1 MSIDPR
7 SPCLI
12 GTARRTWHSGDTT
25 APEPLAMWDQLARA
39 AADDGSPRHDVLG
52 AVDYLGL
59 VHCQSWAYDRPVD
72 RLADRL
78 GVGGAYRAES
88 ILAGT
93 SPQRLLNDAAA
104 RMLRGACSVA
114 LVVGGEAL
122 ATRRQYD
129 RNNEPPP
136 WRHPHPSPPTL
147 PVDLDEW
154 YLPTEIAHG
163 VLPAWLTFALLEQ
176 ARWAARG
183 GKPGPRSDLNAVIAE
198 LNEVASTNPDAWFTE
213 QRTREELTTAGAGN
227 RMVAT
232 PYTKRMTA
240 FLDVDMAAANLL
252 VTKEIADAWKVPD
265 DQRVYLR
272 GWGFAR
278 DAVHVAARAQLC
290 SSSGMRAATTAALHA
305 AAVEVDDVDA
315 FDLYSCFGSA
325 VQFAA
330 DALHLTVDDPR
341 PRSVTGGLPYHGGPS
356 SNYMSHSISHIA
368 SRLRTGTAET
378 ALCTGIGMHMTK
390 HVAAVWARSPGT
402 IRHWDDTGTQHWGQ
416 PPGADELE
424 VIEHV
429 AGTGT
434 LAAATV
440 VHDATGEP
448 DHVIAICDLDAGARC
463 YARTADEDVVA
474 AVLEDHWPNRSV
486 RIEPAGTGTNT
497 IRLLT

>member
-1 MSIDPR
+1 MSIDAR

-12 GTARRTWHSGDTT
+12 GTARRTWHPGDTT
-25 APEPLAMWDQLARA
+25 APEPLTMWDQLARA
-39 AADDGSPRHDVLG
+39 AAGDGSAQHDVLG
-52 AVDYLGL
+52 AIDYLGL
-59 VHCQSWAYDRPVD
+59 VHCQSWAYDHPVD

-78 GVGGAYRAES
+78 RISDAHHVES

-104 RMLRGACSVA
+104 RMLRGDTSVA

-136 WRHPHPSPPTL
+136 WSYPHPSPPAL

-198 LNEVASTNPDAWFTE
+198 LNEVVGTNPDAWFS
-213 QRTREELTTAGAGN
+213 QSRTLDELTTAAIDN
-227 RMVAT
+227 RMVTT

-240 FLDVDMAAANLL
+240 FLNVDMAAANLL
-252 VTKEIADAWKVPD
+252 VTKEVADAWQVPD

-278 DAVHVAARAQLC
+278 DAVHVAARAQLG
-290 SSSGMRAATTAALHA
+290 SSPGMCTSTTEALHA
-305 AAVEVDDVDA
+305 ADIDVDDIDV

-325 VQFAA
+325 VQFAG
-330 DALHLTVDDPR
+330 DALHLAADDPR

-356 SNYMSHSISHIA
+356 SNYMSHSISHIV
-368 SRLRTGTAET
+368 SRLRAGTADT
-378 ALCTGIGMHMTK
+378 ALGTGIGMHMTK
-390 HVAAVWARSPGT
+390 HVAAVWARSPGA
-402 IRHWDDTGTQHWGQ
+402 IRQWDDYGPQHWDHPSGSDDRHVVDH
-416 PPGADELE
+416 AD
-424 VIEHV
+424 
-429 AGTGT
+429 GTGT

-440 VHDATGEP
+440 VHDANGEP
-448 DHVIAICDLDAGARC
+448 DHVIAICNLDDGARC
-463 YARTADEDVVA
+463 YARTVDEAVIT
-474 AVLEDHWPNRSV
+474 AVLEDRWVQQGV
-486 RIEPAGTGTNT
+486 RIEPTATGTNT
-497 IRLLT
+497 IRL